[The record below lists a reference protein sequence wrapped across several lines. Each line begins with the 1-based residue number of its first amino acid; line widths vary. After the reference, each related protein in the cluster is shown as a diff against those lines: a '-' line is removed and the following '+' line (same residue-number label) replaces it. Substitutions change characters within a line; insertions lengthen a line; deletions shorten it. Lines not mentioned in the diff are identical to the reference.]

1 MRSGSLKIFCTD
13 KFISLGNLRTVVCST
28 NLSEGNISMS
38 AFYKRRKFGE
48 SPCQKDIE
56 FQSHYV
62 PLYLLPRDGR
72 MFLGS
77 GFKNCAKS
85 TLLRLGTDP

>member
-1 MRSGSLKIFCTD
+1 MRSVSLKIFCTD

-62 PLYLLPRDGR
+62 PARDGR

-77 GFKNCAKS
+77 GFKHCQRHN
-85 TLLRLGTDP
+85 GPED

>member
-38 AFYKRRKFGE
+38 FINKRRKFGE
-48 SPCQKDIE
+48 SPCQKKK
-56 FQSHYV
+56 SSKV
-62 PLYLLPRDGR
+62 TMYLLNGEGR